1 MIKAFLPDSVLD
13 PTSPSESAIA
23 LRVLNRTLLSSLIRA
38 VTTEFPLPSFK
49 RVIQRDNTCLLLI
62 CKVSQLQS
70 KFDNPEEIPVAASNH
85 LISILNNPDK
95 GISPGDLIRV
105 TVPSC
110 LPLTEAQR
118 KSCQWPV
125 SFHPNRELENKIS
138 GLNFNKDEKLLIIN
152 RVSNLLTECK
162 EASVRTNL
170 SVNFVMVVNPKT
182 GKVIATSSTCTD
194 SLLGHATMRV
204 VDNISLRQNKRNLIC
219 SESPCDLTSCNGNG
233 KRGPEH
239 VSESQPVKKN
249 KTDPS
254 VPDDY
259 LCTGYDIYLAIE
271 PCVMCTM
278 ALVHSRIKRIFFG
291 KRREDFGGLIEAK
304 LHEISALNHSFEV
317 YNVSITGD

>member
-13 PTSPSESAIA
+13 RTSPSESAIA
-23 LRVLNRTLLSSLIRA
+23 LRVLNRTLLSSLIRV
-38 VTTEFPLPSFK
+38 VTTQFPLPSFK
-49 RVIQRDNTCLLLI
+49 RVIQRDNSCLLLI

-70 KFDNPEEIPVAASNH
+70 QFENPEEISVATSNH

-95 GISPGDLIRV
+95 GISPGDLLLV

-110 LPLTEAQR
+110 LPLIEAQR

-125 SFHPNRELENKIS
+125 SFHPNRELENKIA
-138 GLNFNKDEKLLIIN
+138 GLNFSKDEKLLIIN
-152 RVSNLLTECK
+152 RVSNLLTQCK

-170 SVNFVMVVNPKT
+170 SVNFVIVVNPKT
-182 GKVIATSSTCTD
+182 GEVIATSSTCTD
-194 SLLGHATMRV
+194 SLLGHATMKV
-204 VDNISLRQNKRNLIC
+204 VDKISLRQNKRNLIS

-239 VSESQPVKKN
+239 VSQPVKKT